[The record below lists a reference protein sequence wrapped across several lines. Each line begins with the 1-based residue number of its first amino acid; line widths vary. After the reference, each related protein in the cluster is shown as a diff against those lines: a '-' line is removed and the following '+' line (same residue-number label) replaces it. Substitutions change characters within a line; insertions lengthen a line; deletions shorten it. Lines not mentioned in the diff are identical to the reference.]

1 MNESYEPN
9 GKYLESLEWQLASE
23 FRRRS
28 RLRAYGKIAVSR
40 RAASLIIVAGVL
52 LTGVAATKAA
62 DLIRE
67 SWRKSIEVAR
77 VEMDVRLK
85 TAFAE
90 FKREQV
96 ARAETQASKG
106 LIRQEEVEVTKLS
119 AEYSAL
125 DLGKSQ
131 LNLEEVE
138 ASGEAPRDEIYAPV
152 VGGRDFVGERMQVE
166 VRRLE
171 LNLELRRARLEQR
184 LRRLAEKGLVAGSE
198 LEDFQAE
205 SATQASLIQK
215 ARERFDLR
223 RRFVSGDLSAREV
236 EIQDKL
242 TLAERD
248 LGQAQSELDYMRK
261 QLAHTQA
268 LQASGQAQESDVRA
282 LEFGLNYAQEEVAL
296 ATLEIDILKK
306 VK

>member
-1 MNESYEPN
+1 MSETYEPN

-23 FRRRS
+23 FRRRN
-28 RLRAYGKIAVSR
+28 RLTASGKIAVSR
-40 RAASLIIVAGVL
+40 RAAALIIVAGVF
-52 LTGVAATKAA
+52 LTAVAATKAA

-77 VEMDVRLK
+77 AEMDVRLK

-90 FKREQV
+90 FKREQ
-96 ARAETQASKG
+96 AAKDEAQASKG
-106 LIRQEEVEVTKLS
+106 LFRQEDYEVTKLS

-125 DLGKSQ
+125 DLEKSR
-131 LNLEEVE
+131 LNLEEVK

-184 LRRLAEKGLVAGSE
+184 LTRLAEKGLVAGSE
-198 LEDFQAE
+198 LESSQAE
-205 SATQASLIQK
+205 TASQEALIQK
-215 ARERFDLR
+215 AQERLDLR
-223 RRFVSGDLSAREV
+223 MRFVSGDLSAREV
-236 EIQDKL
+236 EIQDRL
-242 TLAERD
+242 TVAERD
-248 LGQAQSELDYMRK
+248 LVQARSELDYMRK